1 MQFCKLKS
9 TTKQL
14 LNNTLMIKKSIF
26 TLMMMTVMGWV
37 SAQSLQF
44 EWNGNV
50 YSDGETIVCDTPNDW
65 GEYLQDMQLRNL
77 TGQDMKVLVEKEV
90 IDDLEGVINY
100 FCWGLCFS
108 PDIIVSPDAVEVT
121 ANNVTEEGALSFHAM
136 FDETVFGKV
145 KVKYYAY
152 EERNPDQKVS
162 IVVVFHRSGAGIG
175 DNAHSMTFGTA
186 YPNPASSQVNFD
198 YSLDGSL
205 CAVVYNLLGQEVMRE
220 QLNANIGRM
229 TLSVAD
235 LQEGI
240 YFCTM
245 MVDGRAWSTQKFVVK
260 K

>member
-1 MQFCKLKS
+1 
-9 TTKQL
+9 
-14 LNNTLMIKKSIF
+14 MIRKSIF
-26 TLMMMTVMGWV
+26 TLMFLTVIGWV

-44 EWNGNV
+44 ELNGTV
-50 YSDGETIVCDTPNDW
+50 YTEGESIVCNTQSEW
-65 GEYLQDMQLRNL
+65 GEFIQDMQLRNL
-77 TGQDMKVLVEKEV
+77 TGQDMNILVEKEV
-90 IDDLEGVINY
+90 LDDIEGCMNY
-100 FCWGLCFS
+100 FCWGMCFS
-108 PDIIVSPDAVEVT
+108 PDIIVSPNPVAVA
-121 ANNVTEEGALSFHAM
+121 ANSVTEEGALSFHAM

-220 QLNANIGRM
+220 QLNANNGRM